1 MITPAD
7 EQTLERLVGSAT
19 YTRGRGY
26 ARSGAVRSHVWSAGG
41 TNVIGQVQG
50 GASKPYVVSVSLTRS
65 ESNQLSKFRSTCTC
79 PVEVNCKHAVALL
92 LAKNSALSSDHA
104 RLRAQIGSDARRSDT
119 TPRFAPITELPQPK
133 PRRGARKSDWAAP
146 LQTLLESNE
155 VDADEFDA
163 QEIGLQF
170 ELIRHGAGSRAGGL
184 GIRVRPV
191 LPGRNGNWVKT
202 GISWANLDYFNYR
215 ISRSAHATERLLL
228 VKEVLALSRL
238 ASRRISYGHSD
249 EAVMLEG
256 INSRRLWDLLGEART
271 LGLPMLQSGRNAEP
285 ITLAS
290 EPVTVT
296 IDVIRGKSGLR
307 VQPRIE
313 TDGVILAPGNSLFIG
328 SPAHAVAWWAEP
340 TISPSRAQ
348 VLGIAAFSVP
358 VDESLQSIFTMD
370 TVNVPRR
377 DEARFMNEYVS
388 RLRRRVEV
396 VSSDGSVEL
405 PEVLASTLVLRVLA
419 QDGHRIGL
427 TWARSVEGATWR
439 EELFGASGRVS
450 ISAASDPIV
459 TAVSGIVRSIPE
471 LMERTPYGER
481 LAPAARLE
489 GMAAI
494 RFVSELLPALES
506 VEGVAIE
513 RIGTFADYRE
523 AADVPVVHLG
533 GSESSDTDWFDLTV
547 SVTVGREEVPFA
559 ELFRALASGDSHL
572 ILPSGTF
579 FSLDR
584 EDLRELAQ
592 LIAEARTLHEAPGD
606 AIRLSR
612 FQASLWE
619 DFERLGT
626 LSAQASQWE
635 DSVRALV
642 GAGDRTEYAAPES
655 LNATL
660 RPYQLDGFN
669 WLAYLYENRLG
680 GVLADDMGLGK
691 TLQALALMCHA
702 KQRGLATAP
711 FLVVAPTSVVGNW
724 ADECHRFAPD
734 LSVVTITETGLRRET
749 TLREL
754 AADVDVVVT
763 SYSLFRLEY
772 AEYVLVDWTGLF
784 LDEAQF
790 AKNRLSQTYQKAK
803 TLPVSFKVAMS
814 GTPIE
819 NNLMELW
826 SLLSIAAPGLFA
838 GPARFAEYYRVPI
851 EKHSDAERMAQFRRR
866 IRPLLLRRTKEQ
878 VARDLP
884 DKQEQVLELELSPK
898 HKKVYQRY
906 LQRERQK
913 VLGLLDEISK
923 NRFEIFRSLTL
934 LRQASLDV
942 SLVDAKHV
950 GVSSTKLDALMEMLD
965 DIVSDGHRV
974 LVFSQ
979 FTRFLA
985 TARSRIRAAGID
997 HCYLDGRT
1005 RNRPA
1010 VIAEFRE
1017 GRAPVFLISLKAG
1030 GFGLN
1035 LTEAD
1040 YCILLDPWWNPAT
1053 EAQAVDRIHRI
1064 GQTRKVMVY
1073 RLVAKDTIEEKVMAL
1088 KAKKAALFA
1097 NVMDGGGF
1105 ESGAMTAA
1113 DIRDL
1118 LD

>member
-1 MITPAD
+1 MIVPAD
-7 EQTLERLVGSAT
+7 EETLERLVGSSTFA
-19 YTRGRGY
+19 RGYGY
-26 ARSGAVRSHVWSAGG
+26 ARSGAVRSCMWSSDG
-41 TNVIGQVQG
+41 THVIGQVQG
-50 GASKPYVVSVSLTRS
+50 GVSKPYVVAVTVTRS
-65 ESNQLSKFRSTCTC
+65 PSNRLLIFDATCTC

-92 LAKNSALSSDHA
+92 LTDDPAFRWHQDRSLADFESGDGLSMATSVAAVAD
-104 RLRAQIGSDARRSDT
+104 LAQSQRHSGS
-119 TPRFAPITELPQPK
+119 
-133 PRRGARKSDWAAP
+133 KSSHWTDS
-146 LQTLLESNE
+146 LKILLESDE
-155 VDADEFDA
+155 HLADEFDV

-170 ELIRHGAGSRAGGL
+170 ELIRQGSAPREGNP

-191 LPGRNGNWVKT
+191 IPGRNGNWVRS
-202 GISWANLDYFNYR
+202 GISWANLDYIHYR
-215 ISRSAHATERLLL
+215 MSRTPRSMERLLL
-228 VKEVLALSRL
+228 VRELLALSRV
-238 ASRRISYGHSD
+238 AGRRSGYGRAD
-249 EAVMLEG
+249 EVVMLEG
-256 INSRRLWDLLGEART
+256 INSRRLWDLLGEARA
-271 LGLPMLQSGRNAEP
+271 LGLPLLLSGRNPEP

-290 EPVTVT
+290 KPLAVTL
-296 IDVIRGKSGLR
+296 DVIRGGSGIRVELR
-307 VQPRIE
+307 IG
-313 TDGVILAPGNSLFIG
+313 TDDVSLSLENSLFIG
-328 SPAHAVAWWAEP
+328 SPAHAVAWWHEP
-340 TISPSRAQ
+340 PTSQSRAHG
-348 VLGIAAFSVP
+348 LAIAALSHSI
-358 VDESLQSIFTMD
+358 DENLQGVFAMERLT
-370 TVNVPRR
+370 VPRH
-377 DEARFMNEYVS
+377 DEARFMSEYVPK
-388 RLRRRVEV
+388 LRRRVEV
-396 VSSDGSVEL
+396 VSSDGSVDL
-405 PEVLASTLVLRVLA
+405 PENLSTILVLRVRA
-419 QDGHRIGL
+419 GDSHRIGL
-427 TWARSVEGATWR
+427 AWVRSVEGGVWL
-439 EELFGASGRVS
+439 EELSSRSDRALL
-450 ISAASDPIV
+450 SAVGDPV
-459 TAVSGIVRSIPE
+459 MAAVGDVVRSIPG
-471 LMERTPYGER
+471 LIERTPFGEH
-481 LAPAARLE
+481 LAPTAELE
-489 GMAAI
+489 GMTAV
-494 RFVSELLPALES
+494 RFVTELLPALES

-513 RIGTFADYRE
+513 RIGTFAEYRE
-523 AADVPVVHLG
+523 AADVPQVRLS
-533 GSESSDTDWFDLTV
+533 GSESLDTDWFDLTV
-547 SVTVGREEVPFA
+547 KVTVGREEVPFTT
-559 ELFRALASGDSHL
+559 LFRALASGDSHL

-579 FSLDR
+579 FSLDDER
-584 EDLRELAQ
+584 LRELAQ
-592 LIAEARTLHEAPGD
+592 LIIEARALHEMPGD
-606 AIRLSR
+606 GIRLSR

-619 DFERLGT
+619 DFERLGV
-626 LSAQASQWE
+626 LSAQARQWE
-635 DSVRALV
+635 STVRALID
-642 GAGDRTEYAAPES
+642 ANDRTEYAAPKS
-655 LNATL
+655 LCATL
-660 RPYQLDGFN
+660 RPYQVEGFN

-702 KQRGLATAP
+702 RERDRTTEP

-724 ADECHRFAPD
+724 VDECHRFAPD
-734 LSVVTITETGLRRET
+734 LSVVTISETGRRREA

-754 AADVDVVVT
+754 ATGTDVVVT

-772 AEYVLVDWTGLF
+772 AEYTLVDWSGLF

-826 SLLSIAAPGLFA
+826 SLLSIAAPGLFS
-838 GPARFAEYYRVPI
+838 GHDRFAQYYQVPI
-851 EKHSDAERMAQFRRR
+851 EKHADVERMAQLRRR

-884 DKQEQVLELELSPK
+884 DKQEQVLELELNSK
-898 HKKVYQRY
+898 HRRVYQRY

-913 VLGLLDEISK
+913 VLGLLDEMST

-979 FTRFLA
+979 FTRFLE
-985 TARSRIRAAGID
+985 TARSRIRSAGID

-1053 EAQAVDRIHRI
+1053 EAQAVDRVHRI
-1064 GQTRKVMVY
+1064 GQARKVMVY
-1073 RLVAKDTIEEKVMAL
+1073 RLVARDTIEEKVMTL

-1097 NVMDGGGF
+1097 NVLDGGGF
-1105 ESGAMTAA
+1105 EYGAMTAA